1 MVSRG
6 NLPRESE
13 VTFNL
18 VKEVIEV
25 LGWSPCKNKLR
36 KDEIMELTR
45 KYSMVV
51 RKVLCKHPHLVAI
64 FCEDM
69 SCELRE
75 KAPEWWSLMI
85 DAPFMHV
92 KMLLYMERG
101 FKTCLQEYI
110 MEATREAIVR
120 TDVSNET
127 WLITYSRLMRNALY
141 DREGMYFYLYLRK
154 DRYIEFESSILHTL
168 PYLIDIFYEKT
179 SRGNRSDVW
188 WIEHIISAVLCSAND
203 RKEFMQLLRRVPAII
218 RVVDY
223 CTCGVRVKDGK
234 KRSIDEEMIDVAL
247 GLDPSLFYLIRRGYM
262 KESLVR
268 WGVRNGADMRVA
280 YSKWGDA
287 DESIQSSYDPVLTV
301 SRFRDFYFYEH
312 YEYMKEIFLPVLLR
326 VLPFPK
332 HLTEV
337 ILSYLAVREPSLTNR
352 QLPRRLPVHVWIHGE
367 WVAGH
372 VRKIW
377 HPQYEVELT
386 TGEMSVRV
394 MDCNLSYSETDFRS
408 LSDGSSQPIVVEF
421 S

>member
-1 MVSRG
+1 
-6 NLPRESE
+6 
-13 VTFNL
+13 
-18 VKEVIEV
+18 
-25 LGWSPCKNKLR
+25 
-36 KDEIMELTR
+36 
-45 KYSMVV
+45 
-51 RKVLCKHPHLVAI
+51 
-64 FCEDM
+64 
-69 SCELRE
+69 
-75 KAPEWWSLMI
+75 
-85 DAPFMHV
+85 
-92 KMLLYMERG
+92 
-101 FKTCLQEYI
+101 
-110 MEATREAIVR
+110 
-120 TDVSNET
+120 
-127 WLITYSRLMRNALY
+127 
-141 DREGMYFYLYLRK
+141 
-154 DRYIEFESSILHTL
+154 
-168 PYLIDIFYEKT
+168 
-179 SRGNRSDVW
+179 
-188 WIEHIISAVLCSAND
+188 
-203 RKEFMQLLRRVPAII
+203 MQLLRRVPAII

-287 DESIQSSYDPVLTV
+287 DESIQSSYDPVLTA

-372 VRKIW
+372 VRNVW
-377 HPQYEVELT
+377 HHPKYEVELT

-408 LSDGSSQPIVVEF
+408 LSDGSSRSTVVEF